1 MSRLYGDKEDEVI
14 NLEEVDMLLD
24 MDELS
29 DTELGAAI
37 SACHIASVD
46 ECYTRGV
53 GRCPEDDQAIT
64 IPELV
69 QKGLKDDQYK
79 AQMKVVKE
87 EFLDNAEEC
96 SMILQ
101 PFFKIKLNVS
111 VVCQNDLEFL
121 VYHLSCGK
129 I

>member
-1 MSRLYGDKEDEVI
+1 MSRLYGDEEDEVI

-24 MDELS
+24 VEELS
-29 DTELGAAI
+29 DTELAAAI

-53 GRCPEDDQAIT
+53 RRYPEDDQDIT

-69 QKGLKDDQYK
+69 QKGLKNDQYK

-121 VYHLSCGK
+121 VYQLACGK